1 MIVVLLLSKSTVSLQ
16 TPFCFPIFSLTP
28 SVLKP
33 AFSWMRRLP
42 MFSENIPACN
52 VHIPST
58 SLKPTSS
65 SKSASPIPL
74 PDCSGSTYTLTS
86 ATPEY
91 TQHEET
97 GFSAPQPTIFPL
109 SWATILQVPRCELSH
124 SSQEGALVW
133 KVALSVAMPFS

>member
-1 MIVVLLLSKSTVSLQ
+1 MFIFLLPHSSQQAL
-16 TPFCFPIFSLTP
+16 
-28 SVLKP
+28 LK
-33 AFSWMRRLP
+33 AQ
-42 MFSENIPACN
+42 
-52 VHIPST
+52 V
-58 SLKPTSS
+58 
-65 SKSASPIPL
+65 PL

-109 SWATILQVPRCELSH
+109 SWATILQVSRCELSH

-133 KVALSVAMPFS
+133 KLALSVEMPFS